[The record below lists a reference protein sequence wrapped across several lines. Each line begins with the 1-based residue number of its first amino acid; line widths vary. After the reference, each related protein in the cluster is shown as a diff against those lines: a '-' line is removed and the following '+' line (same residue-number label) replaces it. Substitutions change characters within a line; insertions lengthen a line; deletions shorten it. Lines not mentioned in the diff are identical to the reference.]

1 MISIFMANRGSL
13 TRNIA
18 LVLTFLFFNILHAQQ
33 LAFPGAEGFGRFATG
48 GRGGTVYPVT
58 NLNDTGKGSF
68 RDAVSQPNRIVVFKV
83 AGVINIKSRVSV
95 SPNITIAG
103 QTAPGEGITL
113 YGNGLSFSGA
123 DNAIVRYIR
132 IRMGINGDKGKD
144 AVGIANGSNMIFD
157 HLSVSWGRDET
168 FSVSGDVS
176 NITIQDCII
185 SEGLFSHS
193 AGGLIQTTG
202 GISLLRNLYIN
213 NHTRNPKVK
222 GINQFVNNVV
232 YNWKVGAYIL
242 GGGSQGHS
250 YANVTNN
257 YFIAGPNTSA
267 QPFTRGN
274 ENFHIYATGNFYD
287 SNRNGRLDGAAIPK
301 EGYTV
306 VDWKES
312 PFDYPAV
319 KEFSPEKAYSYVL
332 KNAGASLKR
341 DNVDQRLISEIASLG
356 KLGEIVSKEK
366 EIPAIRVADRQA
378 RDRDDDG
385 LPDQWEK
392 KNGLNPNRAGDTQID
407 KDGDGYT
414 SIEEYI
420 NSLATS

>member
-1 MISIFMANRGSL
+1 MKKKIAAIHRKFIYGFACFLLLFAQNISN
-13 TRNIA
+13 
-18 LVLTFLFFNILHAQQ
+18 AQT
-33 LAFPGAEGFGRFATG
+33 LAFPGAQGFGRFATG
-48 GRGGTVYPVT
+48 GRGGTIYTVT

-157 HLSVSWGRDET
+157 HLSVSWGLDET
-168 FSVSGDVS
+168 FSVSGEVS

-185 SEGLFSHS
+185 SEGLYSHS

-232 YNWKVGAYIL
+232 YNWKVAAYIL

-267 QPFTRGN
+267 NPFTRGN
-274 ENFHIYATGNFYD
+274 ENFHIYATGNFFD
-287 SNRNGRLDGAAIPK
+287 SNRNGQLDGAVIPK

-312 PFDYPAV
+312 PFDYPV
-319 KEFSPEKAYSYVL
+319 IRELSPEKAYSYVL
-332 KNAGASLKR
+332 QHAGASLKR
-341 DNVDQRLISEIASLG
+341 DNVDQRLINEITSLG
-356 KLGEIVSKEK
+356 KLGAIVSKEK
-366 EIPAIRVADRQA
+366 EIPAVKVADRKA
-378 RDRDDDG
+378 KDKDGDG
-385 LPDQWEK
+385 LPDLWEK
-392 KNGLNPNRAGDTQID
+392 KNGLDPSRAGDDQID
-407 KDGDGYT
+407 KDGNGYT

-420 NSLATS
+420 NSLANS